1 MPTHWRG
8 VAGTQTCGAQRWS
21 TLLCERH
28 ATTPA
33 SRPRCLAFCAHGAC
47 LAANKRRAR
56 APTHLAGPHV
66 HRPTDGLSRCGAG
79 ESARLGHALKKIL
92 QEENRLSTS
101 GLMSRRRRRVLDT
114 CPCRGPRARC
124 RAHGAARCA
133 AWSARSVERAVAR
146 RVVRRAWANPTWF
159 PRPGWQ
165 RIGRLTMLPG
175 CSARAL
181 LVMVWATA
189 WEPRRTGPQRAIA
202 PRASWVPV
210 RRGASRS
217 ASRVVLGVGV
227 FRSRRESFTD
237 ESSLRHFALSLGCR
251 RMSSKERE
259 LSSVRTAHTVSAGW
273 KNRVQM

>member
-92 QEENRLSTS
+92 QEENRLSTCVS
-101 GLMSRRRRRVLDT
+101 GLMSRRRRPHAVFSTLVRAVVLVY
-114 CPCRGPRARC
+114 A
-124 RAHGAARCA
+124 AARTGQLDA
-133 AWSARSVERAVAR
+133 RRGARGLWSARWHVVWCAV
-146 RVVRRAWANPTWF
+146 
-159 PRPGWQ
+159 
-165 RIGRLTMLPG
+165 
-175 CSARAL
+175 
-181 LVMVWATA
+181 
-189 WEPRRTGPQRAIA
+189 
-202 PRASWVPV
+202 
-210 RRGASRS
+210 RG
-217 ASRVVLGVGV
+217 LIQ
-227 FRSRRESFTD
+227 
-237 ESSLRHFALSLGCR
+237 LGCHALVG
-251 RMSSKERE
+251 KE
-259 LSSVRTAHTVSAGW
+259 SGD
-273 KNRVQM
+273 